1 MHRSAWSCVL
11 AVLAL
16 CCLTGADAR
25 ADWPQWRGPDGTGA
39 AAQANTPSTLNPQ
52 TGQNIRWATQ
62 LPGDSAATPVV
73 IGDRVFTPAVNG
85 DNRILAMG
93 LDRAT
98 GEVVWADDVA
108 EGRPSR
114 QRSRENNH
122 AELSPVADEEHVYF
136 LFGTGDLVAYD
147 HEGERKWRINIVEKY
162 GSIEILWGYGSSP
175 LLLDGK
181 LYIQVLRRQPASL
194 LICVDAANGEVLF
207 THERPTTARAES
219 LEAYT
224 TPIACTI
231 DGKKQVV
238 VYGGDA
244 LTGHDPATGTELWRF
259 TDGLNPENH
268 GMYRCIAGPTQ
279 GLNGLIY
286 FATPRGQDMFALE
299 VKDNIPSLKW
309 MKRGVDADVPCPVYY
324 DGDLF
329 VFSGAKK
336 RIYKL
341 NADTGELIWEQR
353 LETPGYFRCTPTV
366 AGGNVHIITA
376 DGELFILSAGD
387 EFEQKSHV
395 SLGGYPAR
403 ATVAAAGDALYIRTG
418 EKMFCIAE

>member
-1 MHRSAWSCVL
+1 MRQSVWTRVL

-16 CCLTGADAR
+16 GCLTAERAH
-25 ADWPQWRGPDGTGA
+25 ADWPQWRGPDGTGTA
-39 AAQANTPSTLNPQ
+39 AEARTPSTLNPQ
-52 TGQNIRWATQ
+52 TGENIRWATE
-62 LPGDSAATPVV
+62 LPGDSAATPIVV
-73 IGDRVFTPAVNG
+73 GDRVFTPAVN
-85 DNRILAMG
+85 DKNRILAMG

-98 GEVVWADDVA
+98 GKVLWTDDVA

-122 AELSPVADEEHVYF
+122 AEVSPVADDEHVYF
-136 LFGTGDLVAYD
+136 LFGSGDLIAYD
-147 HEGERKWRINIVEKY
+147 HDGERKWHVNIVEKY

-181 LYIQVLRRQPASL
+181 LYVQVLRRQPASL
-194 LICVDAANGEVLF
+194 LICVDAASGEIHYA
-207 THERPTTARAES
+207 HERPTTARAES
-219 LEAYT
+219 LESYT
-224 TPIACTI
+224 TPIACNI

-244 LTGHDPATGTELWRF
+244 LTGHDPATGEELWRF
-259 TDGLNPENH
+259 TDQLNPEDQ
-268 GMYRCIAGPTQ
+268 GMYRCISGPTQ

-286 FATPRGQDMFALE
+286 FTTPRGHDLFAVQ
-299 VKDNIPSLKW
+299 VKDNTPTLKW
-309 MKRGVDADVPCPVYY
+309 MKEGVDADVPCPVYY

-341 NADTGELIWEQR
+341 NADTGEQIWEHR
-353 LETPGYFRCTPTV
+353 LETSGYFRCTPTV
-366 AGGNVHIITA
+366 AGDNVHVITA

-387 EFEQKSHV
+387 EFELKSQAN
-395 SLGGYPAR
+395 LGGYPAR

-418 EKMFCIAE
+418 EKMICVAE